1 MYARSLVEPGGT
13 RADFARA
20 TAEDRLP
27 ALRGALPV
35 LLATDDTQRFE
46 VAASHQLALLRRT

>member
-20 TAEDRLP
+20 TAEDRLT
-27 ALRGALPV
+27 ALRGALLV
-35 LLATDDTQRFE
+35 LLATDDTRRFE
-46 VAASHQLALLRRT
+46 VAVAHQLALFQRI